1 MPYPPPLIG
10 GELYFVYKLFVV
22 TGIMIKTFTLKT
34 EELSCTSQSHLIP
47 EVFTTKYNSII
58 YNPLTSATD
67 MKRKIKQRSSIIP
80 PASYINK
87 RYKT

>member
-34 EELSCTSQSHLIP
+34 EELSCASQSP
-47 EVFTTKYNSII
+47 YSIAV
-58 YNPLTSATD
+58 S
-67 MKRKIKQRSSIIP
+67 
-80 PASYINK
+80 
-87 RYKT
+87 